1 MSTIDNKIDKKINT
15 KTRAVFFVSDRT
27 GITAENL
34 GHALLTQFS
43 SIKFEHHSLPFIDSE
58 EKARQAVNTINQIG
72 QTSQNQPLVF
82 STMIHDVYRK
92 IIEDANAHII
102 DFFDAF
108 IKPLEVELCTPSSH
122 AEGLSHGI
130 SNEVV
135 YMSRMD
141 AINFALKNDDGM
153 STKEYKDADV
163 ILIGVSRSGKTP
175 TCLYLAMQF
184 GLRAAN
190 YPLTESDMVNGR
202 LPETLQPYQDKLF
215 GLIINAERLR
225 MIREIRR
232 QNSIYSS
239 MPQCQKETRLIAA
252 LFKQEKIP
260 HINTS
265 HVSVEEIAT
274 SIIQQMKISRPPIY

>member
-1 MSTIDNKIDKKINT
+1 MKNNT
-15 KTRAVFFVSDRT
+15 TARSVFFVSDRT

-43 SIKFEHHSLPFIDSE
+43 ALEFEHHSLPFIDSE
-58 EKARQAVNTINQIG
+58 NKARYAAGIINETAQA
-72 QTSQNQPLVF
+72 SQQQPLVF
-82 STMIHDVYRK
+82 STLIDDTYRR
-92 IIEDANAHII
+92 IIAASQANII

-108 IKPLEVELCTPSSH
+108 IKPLEMVLQTPSSH
-122 AEGLSHGI
+122 AQGLSHGI

-141 AINFALKNDDGM
+141 AINFALKNDDGI
-153 STKEYKDADV
+153 STKEYKDADI

-190 YPLTESDMVNGR
+190 YPLTETDMSGEA
-202 LPETLQPYQDKLF
+202 LPKILQPYQKKLF
-215 GLIINAERLR
+215 GLTIGAERLR

-232 QNSIYSS
+232 QNSEYAS
-239 MPQCQKETRLIAA
+239 MTQCQKETRLFNS
-252 LFKQEKIP
+252 LLQQESIP
-260 HINTS
+260 HIDSS
-265 HVSVEEIAT
+265 HISVEEIAT
-274 SIIQQMKISRPPIY
+274 SIIQLMKINRPPIF

>member
-1 MSTIDNKIDKKINT
+1 MNDNSVA
-15 KTRAVFFVSDRT
+15 RPVFFVSDRT

-34 GHALLTQFS
+34 GHALLTQFE
-43 SIKFEHHSLPFIDSE
+43 SIAFEHHSLPFIDSE
-58 EKARQAVNTINQIG
+58 EKARLAADTINQVAK
-72 QTSQNQPLVF
+72 SSENQPLVF
-82 STMIHDVYRK
+82 STLIDKKYRK
-92 IIEDANAHII
+92 IIDATDAHII
-102 DFFDAF
+102 DFFDTF

-141 AINFALKNDDGM
+141 AINFALKNDDGI
-153 STKEYKDADV
+153 STKEYNEADV

-190 YPLTESDMVNGR
+190 YPLTETDMQSGS
-202 LPETLQPYQDKLF
+202 LPEILQPYRNKLF
-215 GLIINAERLR
+215 GLMINAERLR

-232 QNSIYSS
+232 QNSEYAS
-239 MPQCQKETRLIAA
+239 MAQCQKETRLIKL
-252 LFKQEKIP
+252 LFEQEKISRIDSS
-260 HINTS
+260 HI
-265 HVSVEEIAT
+265 SVEEIAT
-274 SIIQQMKISRPPIY
+274 SIIQRMKISRPPIY

>member
-1 MSTIDNKIDKKINT
+1 MKKNT
-15 KTRAVFFVSDRT
+15 TARSVFFVSDRT

-43 SIKFEHHSLPFIDSE
+43 ALEFEHHSLPFIDSE
-58 EKARQAVNTINQIG
+58 NKARYAASIINETAQA
-72 QTSQNQPLVF
+72 SQQQPLVF
-82 STMIHDVYRK
+82 STLIDDNYRR
-92 IIEDANAHII
+92 IIAASQANII

-108 IKPLEVELCTPSSH
+108 IKPLEMVLQTPSSH
-122 AEGLSHGI
+122 AQGLSHGI

-141 AINFALKNDDGM
+141 AINFALKNDDGI
-153 STKEYKDADV
+153 STKEYKDADI

-190 YPLTESDMVNGR
+190 YPLTETDMSGEA
-202 LPETLQPYQDKLF
+202 LPKILQPYRKKLF
-215 GLIINAERLR
+215 GLTIGAERLR

-232 QNSIYSS
+232 QNSEYAS
-239 MPQCQKETRLIAA
+239 MTQCQKETRLFNS
-252 LFKQEKIP
+252 LLQQENIP
-260 HINTS
+260 HIDSS
-265 HVSVEEIAT
+265 HISVEEIAT
-274 SIIQQMKISRPPIY
+274 SIIQLMKINRPPIF

>member
-1 MSTIDNKIDKKINT
+1 MPNT
-15 KTRAVFFVSDRT
+15 SQSRPVFFVSDRT

-43 SIKFEHHSLPFIDSE
+43 AMTFEHHSLPFIDSE
-58 EKARQAVNTINQIG
+58 EKARAAADTINKTAQSSH
-72 QTSQNQPLVF
+72 TQPLVF
-82 STMIHDVYRK
+82 STVIDDDYRA
-92 IIEDANAHII
+92 IVAATHSHII

-108 IKPLEVELCTPSSH
+108 IKPLEIELRTPSSH

-141 AINFALKNDDGM
+141 AINFALKNDDGIT
-153 STKEYKDADV
+153 TKEYTDADV

-190 YPLTESDMVNGR
+190 YPLTEADMYDGN
-202 LPETLQPYQDKLF
+202 LPTKLQPYHDKLF

-225 MIREIRR
+225 TIRQIRR
-232 QNSIYSS
+232 QNSKYASLA
-239 MPQCQKETRLIAA
+239 QCQKETRMINA
-252 LFKQEKIP
+252 LYQIENILSIDSS
-260 HINTS
+260 HI
-265 HVSVEEIAT
+265 SVEEIST
-274 SIIQQMKISRPPIY
+274 SIIQLKKISRPSIY

>member
-1 MSTIDNKIDKKINT
+1 MPNT
-15 KTRAVFFVSDRT
+15 SQSRPVFFVSDRT

-43 SIKFEHHSLPFIDSE
+43 AMTFEHHSLPFIDSE
-58 EKARQAVNTINQIG
+58 EKARAAADTINKTAQ
-72 QTSQNQPLVF
+72 SSHSKPLVF
-82 STMIHDVYRK
+82 STLIDDDYRT
-92 IIEDANAHII
+92 IVAATHSHVI

-108 IKPLEVELCTPSSH
+108 VKPLEIELHTPSSH

-141 AINFALKNDDGM
+141 AINFALKNDDGIT
-153 STKEYKDADV
+153 TKEYKDADV

-190 YPLTESDMVNGR
+190 YPLTETDMSDGN
-202 LPETLQPYQDKLF
+202 LPTILQPYRDKLF
-215 GLIINAERLR
+215 GLMINAGRLR
-225 MIREIRR
+225 TIREIRR
-232 QNSIYSS
+232 QNSKYAS
-239 MPQCQKETRLIAA
+239 MAQCQKETRLINA
-252 LFKQEKIP
+252 LFQIENIQSIDSS
-260 HINTS
+260 HI
-265 HVSVEEIAT
+265 SVEEIAT
-274 SIIQQMKISRPPIY
+274 SIIQLMNISRPSIY